1 MNIIKHRLPALLA
14 ALLLAAWTAPLC
26 AAPRQFSPL
35 ADSLRKARKGPSFAE
50 RQAYRRFL
58 NKNGKGWKVRFSPV
72 TALPEALT
80 GGRTARY
87 PGTPEQAAAAFFAD
101 NADLLKVDP
110 LSLRLVNKK
119 EFMGVTH
126 LQYQQYKDGLPV
138 EFAYARVHVDADG
151 SVSGYQGKF
160 EPDLP
165 AYPAPAVTADA
176 AVAAA
181 DADLGARLAVS
192 KTELVLYPDPATG
205 TRRLAWK
212 VRGRGKGLWVYYV
225 DAADGK
231 VLFRYDD
238 LRRACA
244 WATHGTSSGVVY
256 AISPIPTNPASDS
269 MYEFQWDPPV
279 NAPLQDQYVW
289 VAGYSSSTV
298 TDASGDY
305 CTNTSG
311 KAFSSLKGPFFAV
324 TNFRGESAHWDNA
337 GGTWETASTPLQ
349 SPHPYANSQDYSY
362 PVTLTDTWSGR
373 GLAFAKAEP
382 HFTSFQAGE
391 MDIYGSLNDGDQMY
405 VVSGGLPGA
414 PTVGAYTGIRRNAFY
429 GAAVE
434 NPSFTVRLKTDASG
448 TYNGFVMDQTR
459 VLLLPAGYN
468 STNNATGSVLWG
480 PGQTNVTLDT
490 SLGNSDAISEANAFY
505 HLNKVH
511 RYFDA
516 INIDPLSSKLPAD
529 LSRRVAVMAH
539 AHGDADMIGTEGG
552 MLNAFYD
559 LENDNIMLGDGPY
572 WNGSYR
578 SFALDGTIVRHEYIH
593 LVVNRIYPIVNF
605 GEFGAVSE
613 ALADYFSMAS
623 FWDESCTGCST
634 INTLGNFIG
643 SGEGS
648 ARSISGT
655 RQLSTADYPACAQ
668 SPYTCWAGEVH
679 DDSMFLSQA
688 LYSLRPGG
696 TRDIGTFS
704 SGAFAGRRR
713 SDVLTYAALFYFP
726 DNFAN
731 FRDAMTAACASF
743 NQTWAG
749 SCDAAVQGGIANA
762 FADHGIGAAA
772 GGDAYETSGTSPLC
786 DNNNGPECATE
797 LANASSVSAT
807 VYPLGDVDYYSL
819 PLSAGL
825 FTAALSL
832 PAAAQDGY
840 YQNYAMLLFDADR
853 NIALNADGTEAIA
866 MPHVDYPIEDVVCPD
881 SGECLT
887 QSPSVTLSYNVPA
900 AGRYYLV
907 VSAGLN
913 QYYGN
918 SETSSA
924 SSYTLGLSRSPA
936 GSAAARIS
944 AAVVDNDQISFDVPY
959 TKFPMVVSPSS
970 STLTGAEVVYEYA
983 RLRDHNFD
991 PLDLTRTNLTG
1002 SYLKDVAGDT
1012 VYSADVFGNPVF
1024 SRKVQLQPGFAA
1036 RYPAAGTV
1044 YLEIFGRNHLGNL
1057 VSLGVSNAVH
1067 LSASAAEATAY
1078 NNIITGG
1085 SGSAII
1091 KYAVTSAGNLS
1102 VKVYTQAGALVR
1114 TVYSG
1119 PVPAGKGTLEWDG
1132 TNSTGGKA
1140 ASGIYFVKI
1149 KGPGLDKIVKI
1160 GVVR

>member
-1 MNIIKHRLPALLA
+1 MKTIKYGLPAFLA
-14 ALLLAAWTAPLC
+14 ALLLAAWAAPIC
-26 AAPRQFSPL
+26 AAGRTFSPL
-35 ADSLRKARKGPSFAE
+35 ADSLRKARKGPSYAE

-58 NKNGKGWKVRFSPV
+58 NKNGKGWKVRYSPE

-80 GGRTARY
+80 GGKTVRY

-110 LSLRLVNKK
+110 LSLRLVNKR

-126 LQYQQYKDGLPV
+126 LQYQQYKDGIPV
-138 EFAYARVHVDADG
+138 EFSYARVHVDPDG

-160 EPDLP
+160 EPELP
-165 AYPAPAVTADA
+165 SGAAPAITAEA
-176 AVAAA
+176 AAAAAAA
-181 DADLGARLAVS
+181 DLGRRLSVS
-192 KTELVLYPDPATG
+192 ATELVLYPDPATG
-205 TRRLAWK
+205 ARKLAWK
-212 VRGRGKGLWVYYV
+212 VRGRGAGLWVYYV
-225 DAADGK
+225 DASDGK
-231 VLFRYDD
+231 VLFKYDD
-238 LRRACA
+238 LRRACS
-244 WATHGTSSGVVY
+244 WTTHGTSSGVVY
-256 AISPIPTNPASDS
+256 AISPIPTNAASDS
-269 MYEFQWDPPV
+269 LSEAFWDPPV
-279 NAPLQDQYVW
+279 NASLRDQYVW

-298 TDASGDY
+298 TDAYGDY
-305 CTNTSG
+305 CTNTPG
-311 KAFSSLKGPFFAV
+311 KAFSSLKGPYFAV

-337 GGTWETASTPLQ
+337 GGTWETVSTPVQ

-362 PVTLTDTWSGR
+362 PVTLTNNWSSR
-373 GLAFAKAEP
+373 SMAFAKAEP

-391 MDIYGSLNDGDQMY
+391 MDIFGTLYDGDQMTI
-405 VVSGGLPGA
+405 VSGGLTGA
-414 PTVGAYTGIRRNAFY
+414 PSVGAYTGIRRNAFY

-434 NPSFTVRLKTDASG
+434 NPSFTVNLKTDASG

-459 VLLLPAGYN
+459 VLLLPNGY
-468 STNNATGSVLWG
+468 STTNNATGSVLWG
-480 PGQTNVTLDT
+480 PGQTNVTVDT
-490 SLGNSDAISEANAFY
+490 SLGNSDAVSEANAFY

-511 RYFDA
+511 TYFGTVNVDPNTGKDA
-516 INIDPLSSKLPAD
+516 AD
-529 LSRRVAVMAH
+529 LSKRVAVMVH
-539 AHGDADMIGTEGG
+539 AHGDADMIATDGG

-572 WNGSYR
+572 WLGSYR

-605 GEFGAVSE
+605 GEFGAISE

-623 FWDESCTGCST
+623 FWDETCTGCSS
-634 INTLGNFIG
+634 ISMLGNFIG

-648 ARSISGT
+648 ARNINGT
-655 RQLSTADYPACAQ
+655 KKLSTSDYPACAQ

-688 LYSLRPGG
+688 LYSLRPGAS
-696 TRDIGTFS
+696 RDIGTFS
-704 SGAFAGRRR
+704 SGPYAGRRR

-731 FRDAMTAACASF
+731 FRDAMSAACTRF
-743 NQTWAG
+743 NETWAG
-749 SCDAAVQGGIANA
+749 TCDATVQAAILNA
-762 FADHGIGAAA
+762 FNDHGIGTSVAT
-772 GGDAYETSGTSPLC
+772 DPYEASATSSLC
-786 DNNNGPECATE
+786 DSNNGPECATE
-797 LANASSVSAT
+797 LANETSIPASI
-807 VYPLGDVDYYSL
+807 YPLGDVDYYSL

-825 FTAALSL
+825 FTARLAL

-840 YQNYAMLLFDADR
+840 YQNYALLLFDADR

-887 QSPSVTLSYNVPA
+887 QAPSVTLSYNAPS

-918 SETSSA
+918 SEANSVSN
-924 SSYTLGLSRSPA
+924 YVLSLDRSPA
-936 GSAAARIS
+936 GSASARIS
-944 AAVVDNDQISFDVPY
+944 AAAVDNDQLSFEVPY
-959 TKFPMVVSPSS
+959 TLFPMVSAPSS
-970 STLTGAEVVYEYA
+970 ATLTGSEVVYEYA
-983 RLRDHNFD
+983 QLRDHNFD
-991 PLDLTRTNLTG
+991 PLDLTRTSLTG

-1012 VYSADVFGNPVF
+1012 VYTTDVFGNAVF

-1036 RYPAAGTV
+1036 RYPAVGTV
-1044 YLEIFGRNHLGNL
+1044 YLEVFGRNHLGNL

-1067 LSASAAEATAY
+1067 LSASSSEATAY
-1078 NNIITGG
+1078 NNIITGA

-1091 KYAVTSAGNLS
+1091 KYAVTSAGSLS
-1102 VKVYTQAGALVR
+1102 VKVFTQTGALVR

-1119 PVPAGKGTLEWDG
+1119 AVPAGKGTLEWDG